1 MSARLLLAGTVVRME
16 DESQVTV
23 NVIETQ
29 TTRVLG
35 SVNEIFDGAA
45 RLSEISRS
53 VTDALRKKLPELMP
67 VRTRISEVGGK
78 RAKVPIGRTL
88 GVSPGDHF
96 ALQSADG
103 STPLGDALVPIVEVA
118 DDFAWLE
125 LKDGGKLKKDARA
138 ELSR

>member
-103 STPLGDALVPIVEVA
+103 STPLGDALVVEVA